1 MVVVR
6 GARGYAESQEL
17 AIENLREAAPRLR
30 SSRGWGVQAAII
42 FMSVDP
48 ACLNSVAR
56 IARAAG
62 AAAMRYY
69 GSASAQAKSDSSPV
83 TLADHAAND
92 VITRELRAQ
101 FPEDPI
107 LSEES
112 ADSPERFAAQ
122 RLWIV
127 DPLDGTKEFIAQNG
141 EFAVMIGLA
150 VAGEA
155 VLGVVYLPESGAL
168 YGAARGMGAWVEH
181 DGRRHPLARMPL
193 SQGAVPRL
201 VVSRSHGHSL
211 TARIQASLGIK
222 DATVAGSVGVKCAR
236 IAANTQD
243 FYVHPGPYLK
253 EWDTCAPE
261 VLVREAG
268 GVVSDCLGN
277 PLRYNKPHPVQP
289 HGVMAVAPG
298 LFPQVQPMVSALY
311 SERQART
318 MSAYAS

>member
-1 MVVVR
+1 
-6 GARGYAESQEL
+6 
-17 AIENLREAAPRLR
+17 
-30 SSRGWGVQAAII
+30 
-42 FMSVDP
+42 MSFDP

-69 GSASAQAKSDSSPV
+69 GSASAQTKSDSSPV

-92 VITRELRAQ
+92 VIIRELRAQ

-112 ADSPERFAAQ
+112 ADSPERSAAG
-122 RLWIV
+122 RLWVV
-127 DPLDGTKEFIAQNG
+127 DPLDGTKEFLAQNG

-155 VLGVVYLPESGAL
+155 VLGVVYVPESDAL
-168 YGAARGMGAWVEH
+168 YGAARGMGAWIEH
-181 DGRRHPLARMPL
+181 DGRRHSLSRMPL
-193 SQGAVPRL
+193 SPGAVPRL
-201 VVSRSHGHSL
+201 VVSRSHGQSL
-211 TARIQASLGIK
+211 TARIQARLGIK
-222 DATVAGSVGVKCAR
+222 DATVSGSVGIKCAR
-236 IAANTQD
+236 IAADTQD
-243 FYVHPGPYLK
+243 LYVHPAPYLK

-268 GVVSDCLGN
+268 GVVSDCLGH
-277 PLRYNKPHPVQP
+277 PLRYNKANPVQP
-289 HGVMAVAPG
+289 HGMMAAAPG
-298 LFPQVQPMVSALY
+298 LFAQVQPMVTALY
-311 SERQART
+311 GEREARA

>member
-1 MVVVR
+1 
-6 GARGYAESQEL
+6 
-17 AIENLREAAPRLR
+17 
-30 SSRGWGVQAAII
+30 
-42 FMSVDP
+42 
-48 ACLNSVAR
+48 
-56 IARAAG
+56 
-62 AAAMRYY
+62 
-69 GSASAQAKSDSSPV
+69 
-83 TLADHAAND
+83 
-92 VITRELRAQ
+92 
-101 FPEDPI
+101 
-107 LSEES
+107 
-112 ADSPERFAAQ
+112 
-122 RLWIV
+122 
-127 DPLDGTKEFIAQNG
+127 
-141 EFAVMIGLA
+141 
-150 VAGEA
+150 
-155 VLGVVYLPESGAL
+155 
-168 YGAARGMGAWVEH
+168 
-181 DGRRHPLARMPL
+181 MPL

-243 FYVHPGPYLK
+243 FYVHPSPYLK

-298 LFPQVQPMVSALY
+298 LFTHVQPMVSALY

-318 MSAYAS
+318 MSAFAS

>member
-1 MVVVR
+1 
-6 GARGYAESQEL
+6 
-17 AIENLREAAPRLR
+17 
-30 SSRGWGVQAAII
+30 
-42 FMSVDP
+42 MSVDP
-48 ACLNSVAR
+48 ACLNHVAR

-69 GSASAQAKSDSSPV
+69 GSASAQVKADSSPV

-92 VITRELRAQ
+92 VIIRELRAR

-112 ADSPERFAAQ
+112 AESPERSAAS

-127 DPLDGTKEFIAQNG
+127 DPLDGTREFLAQNG

-181 DGRRHPLARMPL
+181 DGRRRPLCRMPL
-193 SQGAVPRL
+193 SPGAVPRL
-201 VVSRSHGHSL
+201 VVSRSHGQSL
-211 TARIQASLGIK
+211 TARIQADLGIK
-222 DATVAGSVGVKCAR
+222 DATFSGSVGVKCAR
-236 IAANTQD
+236 IAADTQD
-243 FYVHPGPYLK
+243 LYVHPAPYLK

-268 GVVSDCLGN
+268 GVVSDCLGH
-277 PLRYNKPHPVQP
+277 PLRYNKRNPVQP
-289 HGVMAVAPG
+289 HGMMAAAPG
-298 LFPQVQPMVSALY
+298 LFTQVQPMVSALY
-311 SERQART
+311 SEREARA
-318 MSAYAS
+318 MSAYPS

>member
-1 MVVVR
+1 
-6 GARGYAESQEL
+6 
-17 AIENLREAAPRLR
+17 
-30 SSRGWGVQAAII
+30 
-42 FMSVDP
+42 MSFDS

-69 GSASAQAKSDSSPV
+69 GSASAQAKADSSPV

-101 FPEDPI
+101 YPEDPI

-112 ADSPERFAAQ
+112 VDSAERSAAG

-127 DPLDGTKEFIAQNG
+127 DPLDGTKEFLAQNG

-155 VLGVVYLPESGAL
+155 VLGVIYVPESGAL
-168 YGAARGMGAWVEH
+168 YGAARGMGAWMEH
-181 DGRRHPLARMPL
+181 DGKRRFLSRMPC
-193 SQGAVPRL
+193 SQRAAPRL
-201 VVSRSHGHSL
+201 VISRSHGEPL
-211 TARIQASLGIK
+211 TAKIQARLGIK
-222 DATVAGSVGVKCAR
+222 QATASGSVGIKCAL
-236 IAANTQD
+236 IASGTQD
-243 FYVHPGPYLK
+243 LYVHPAPYLK

-268 GVVSDCLGN
+268 GVVSDCLGH
-277 PLRYNKPHPVQP
+277 PLRYNKPNPVQP
-289 HGVMAVAPG
+289 HGMMAAAPG
-298 LFPQVQPMVSALY
+298 LFAKVQPMVTALY
-311 SERQART
+311 GEARGASDERVPS
-318 MSAYAS
+318 SAEAGMEVDAS